1 MLLPYQRHYPS
12 RRFVCEHRENIRAR
26 IFLFSKG
33 FLMKRLI
40 LTATLF
46 FVLAITACE
55 EKTNVVTVPVPGPAG
70 ATGKTGSDGAQG
82 NQGKTGTQG
91 AEGTKGETGTSG
103 DTTVIVTPPATPEK

>member
-1 MLLPYQRHYPS
+1 
-12 RRFVCEHRENIRAR
+12 
-26 IFLFSKG
+26 
-33 FLMKRLI
+33 MKRLI

-82 NQGKTGTQG
+82 NQGNQGNQGKTGTQG
-91 AEGTKGETGTSG
+91 AEGTPGVEGTKGETGTPG

>member
-1 MLLPYQRHYPS
+1 
-12 RRFVCEHRENIRAR
+12 
-26 IFLFSKG
+26 
-33 FLMKRLI
+33 MKRLI

-70 ATGKTGSDGAQG
+70 ATGKSGNDGAQGNQGNQG

-91 AEGTKGETGTSG
+91 AEGNKGETGTSG